1 MPRPNL
7 RRAQPL
13 IRDFCRQQGLPY
25 CEASLAGSYAQAL
38 RHLHA
43 VGRPPGP
50 PGVPAPTIDGLN
62 SAAAS
67 SACP

>member
-50 PGVPAPTIDGLN
+50 PGVPAPAIDGLN
-62 SAAAS
+62 SAATS